1 MYACV
6 HTHICIPFPSVSSA
20 RARTHT
26 RTHTEE
32 FGFCL
37 RAVGWLP
44 GRQGLFLTMLLDVVP
59 NAVSHL
65 RCQALLSHHLTLYF
79 LPGHLSR
86 QIPVREPWAASPV
99 QSKCEPFSG
108 CGLKQKLPV
117 NLYPG
122 ANLPLWA

>member
-1 MYACV
+1 M
-6 HTHICIPFPSVSSA
+6 
-20 RARTHT
+20 
-26 RTHTEE
+26 
-32 FGFCL
+32 
-37 RAVGWLP
+37 
-44 GRQGLFLTMLLDVVP
+44 FLTMLLDVVP

-79 LPGHLSR
+79 LPGNLSR

-108 CGLKQKLPV
+108 GGLEEKLPV